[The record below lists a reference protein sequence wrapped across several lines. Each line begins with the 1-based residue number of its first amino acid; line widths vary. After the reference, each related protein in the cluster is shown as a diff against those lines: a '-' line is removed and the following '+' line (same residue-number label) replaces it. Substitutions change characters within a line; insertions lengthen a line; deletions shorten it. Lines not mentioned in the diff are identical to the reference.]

1 MITNITD
8 ETTVKELREI
18 ISYVCERENDGL
30 VRLILFDDGTGRLA
44 MPTEEYNIFANICD
58 ILNFEEYVKSDPR
71 AVKVCNAVYTQ
82 GELEKHIEDIL
93 IDERSKDILIK
104 KLLSK

>member
-8 ETTVKELREI
+8 DTTVKELREI
-18 ISYVCERENDGL
+18 ISYVGEREKDNR
-30 VRLILFDDGTGRLA
+30 VRLTLFDDGSGRLESQNYK
-44 MPTEEYNIFANICD
+44 TFCNISY
-58 ILNFEEYVKSDPR
+58 FEDYIKSDPR
-71 AVKVCNAVYTQ
+71 VVKFHNAVYTQ
-82 GELEKHIEDIL
+82 EELEKHIEDIL

>member
-18 ISYVCERENDGL
+18 INYVCKRENDDL
-30 VRLILFDDGTGRLA
+30 VRLILFDDGTGRFD
-44 MPTEEYNIFANICD
+44 TSENVSICE
-58 ILNFEEYVKSDPR
+58 IYNFEKYVKSDPR
-71 AVKVCNAVYTQ
+71 AVKINRGVYTQ
-82 GELEKHIEDIL
+82 EELEKHIENIL

>member
-18 ISYVCERENDGL
+18 IRYVCGRENNNL
-30 VRLILFDDGTGRLA
+30 VRLILFDDGTGRLVR
-44 MPTEEYNIFANICD
+44 PTEEYNIFAHVCD
-58 ILNFEEYVKSDPR
+58 ISYLEEYVKSDPR
-71 AVKVCNAVYTQ
+71 VIKTSKGVYTQ

-93 IDERSKDILIK
+93 ADERSKNILIK

>member
-18 ISYVCERENDGL
+18 INYVCKRERDDL
-30 VRLILFDDGTGRLA
+30 IRLLLFDDGTGRFD
-44 MPTEEYNIFANICD
+44 TFENVSICE
-58 ILNFEEYVKSDPR
+58 IYNFEKYVKSDPR
-71 AVKVCNAVYTQ
+71 AVKAYNAVYTQ
-82 GELEKHIEDIL
+82 EELEKHIEDIL
-93 IDERSKDILIK
+93 TDERSKDILIK

>member
-18 ISYVCERENDGL
+18 INYVCKRERDDL
-30 VRLILFDDGTGRLA
+30 IRLLLFDDGTGRFD
-44 MPTEEYNIFANICD
+44 TFENVSICD
-58 ILNFEEYVKSDPR
+58 IYSFEEYVKSDPR

-82 GELEKHIEDIL
+82 EELEKHIEDIL
-93 IDERSKDILIK
+93 TDERSKDILIK

>member
-1 MITNITD
+1 MITKITD

-18 ISYVCERENDGL
+18 INYVCQRENDDL
-30 VRLILFDDGTGRLA
+30 VRLVLFDDGTGRFD
-44 MPTEEYNIFANICD
+44 TFENVSICE
-58 ILNFEEYVKSDPR
+58 IYNFEKYVESNPR
-71 AVKVCNAVYTQ
+71 VVKTSNGVYTQ
-82 GELEKHIEDIL
+82 EELEEHIENIL

>member
-1 MITNITD
+1 MITKITD

-18 ISYVCERENDGL
+18 INYVCERENDNL
-30 VRLILFDDGTGRLA
+30 VRLILFDNGTERFTLSQDRDIC
-44 MPTEEYNIFANICD
+44 EIFD
-58 ILNFEEYVKSDPR
+58 FEKYVKSDQR
-71 AVKVCNAVYTQ
+71 TVKTSNGVYTQ
-82 GELEKHIEDIL
+82 EELEKYIENIL

>member
-1 MITNITD
+1 MITKITD

-18 ISYVCERENDGL
+18 INYVCERENDDL
-30 VRLILFDDGTGRLA
+30 VRLILFDDGTGRFD
-44 MPTEEYNIFANICD
+44 TSENVSICG
-58 ILNFEEYVKSDPR
+58 IYNFEEYVKSDLR
-71 AVKVCNAVYTQ
+71 AVKINRGVYTQ
-82 GELEKHIEDIL
+82 EELEKYIENIL